1 MRAAFVVARYSDT
14 STTCDTESAL
24 MLKLLIAYT
33 TYDGH
38 TAKIAARIASALRDN
53 DCAVEVCVMVRSPPT
68 LLLVKEVRVP

>member
-1 MRAAFVVARYSDT
+1 
-14 STTCDTESAL
+14 

-53 DCAVEVCVMVRSPPT
+53 DCAVEVCDIARSPLT
-68 LLLVKEVRVP
+68 LFLVKGV

>member
-1 MRAAFVVARYSDT
+1 MRTAFVVARYSDT
-14 STTCDTESAL
+14 STTCDTESAP

-53 DCAVEVCVMVRSPPT
+53 DCAVEVCAMARSPLT
-68 LLLVKEVRVP
+68 LFLVKGV